1 MTDKSLLLEVRLWK
15 ILGFFVF
22 AACERYNDPPNLPA
36 TECVFPVVALA
47 TFSAY
52 NFFCCF

>member
-22 AACERYNDPPNLPA
+22 AARERYNDPNLPA